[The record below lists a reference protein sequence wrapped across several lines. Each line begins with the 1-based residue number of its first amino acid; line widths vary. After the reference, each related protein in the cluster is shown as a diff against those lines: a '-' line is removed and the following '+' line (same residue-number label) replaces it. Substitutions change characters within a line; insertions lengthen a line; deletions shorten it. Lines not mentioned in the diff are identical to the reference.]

1 MDCNLTEIPA
11 LEQLRNNPAAIAVTD
26 GDTHS
31 SWEEFF
37 VGALDVVDLLKSRD
51 VMPGQHVAI
60 LSGNNKEY
68 YEVLLGAVIAG
79 VWLTPVNTHLTVP
92 EVDYVLTDS
101 GAKVLFTDREELLSK
116 DDFAVALPLEPR
128 NSHEQGDSR
137 QVYNRLIDLLG
148 GKAGGFLMYTSG
160 TTGQPKGVKR
170 NSPGSLLD
178 AMKLWCQTGTNAGLD
193 GVGAHLVTGPI
204 YHAAPGMFSFYDLI
218 NGASLVLMRRWNTRS
233 CLEMIEQY
241 SIVRTHL
248 VPTMFVR
255 LLRDR
260 KSYPRDYDLSS
271 LRMVLHGAAPVSREI
286 KREMIAWWGEVLV
299 EYWGASESGI
309 ITRVDS
315 VQWLAHPGTV
325 GKPLPHFEVTVRDE
339 AFNELAAG
347 EIGSLYARKSGT
359 PRPYHYFNDDDKT
372 EGAYVDD
379 WFTLG
384 DLGWQD
390 DNGYIYIADR
400 RSNLIISGGVN
411 IYPAEVE
418 GVLLEH
424 ASVADIA
431 VIGLDDEEWG
441 KRVHAIVQPVAGIGA
456 TENLMEELLEFASTR
471 LAKFKIPRSVEIVE
485 SLPRYDSGKLYLNR
499 LAPSEPDR

>member
-11 LEQLRNNPAAIAVTD
+11 LEQLRNNPAAIAITD
-26 GDTHS
+26 GETHS
-31 SWEEFF
+31 TWEDFF
-37 VGALDVVDLLKSRD
+37 DGALDVVDLLKSRD
-51 VMPGQHVAI
+51 VMPGQHAAI

-79 VWLTPVNTHLTVP
+79 VWLTPVNSHLTGP
-92 EVDYVLTDS
+92 EVDYVLADS
-101 GAKVLFTDREELLSK
+101 GAKVLFTDREELLAKS
-116 DDFAVALPLEPR
+116 DFAVALSLER
-128 NSHEQGDSR
+128 KAEKQHGDSQ
-137 QVYNRLIDLLG
+137 QVYARLIDLLG
-148 GKAGGFLMYTSG
+148 EKAGGFLMYTSG

-178 AMKLWCQTGTNAGLD
+178 ALKLWRQTGTNAGLN
-193 GVGAHLVTGPI
+193 GEGAHLVTGPI

-218 NGASLVLMRRWNTRS
+218 NGASLVLMRRWNTQS
-233 CLEMIEQY
+233 CLEMIEHY

-260 KSYPRDYDLSS
+260 KSYSRQYDLSS
-271 LRMVLHGAAPVSREI
+271 LRMVLHGAAPVSRQI

-325 GKPLPHFEVTVRDE
+325 GKPLAHFEVSVRDE
-339 AFNELAAG
+339 VFNELARG
-347 EIGSLYARKSGT
+347 QIGSLYARKSGA
-359 PRPYHYFNDDDKT
+359 PRPYHYFNDNEKT

-390 DNGYIYIADR
+390 ESGYIYIADR

-424 ASVADIA
+424 GSVADVA
-431 VIGLDDEEWG
+431 VIGLADEEWG
-441 KRVHAIVQPVAGIGA
+441 KRVHAIVQPVPGRDP
-456 TENLMEELLEFASTR
+456 TDNLVEELLDFACTR

-499 LAPSEPDR
+499 LGPSEPDR